1 MTTLTA
7 EQEQIL
13 VNKIEN
19 LRSLTGKKALI
30 RNDSIFKFL
39 CALNSNGFIDGT
51 EFDRLDRLRY
61 EALMKI
67 RRAE

>member
-19 LRSLTGKKALI
+19 LRSLTGKKALL
-30 RNDSIFKFL
+30 RNDAIFKFL
-39 CALNSNGFIDGT
+39 CALNSNGFINGT
-51 EFDRLDRLRY
+51 EFDRLDRMRY

-67 RRAE
+67 RRAL